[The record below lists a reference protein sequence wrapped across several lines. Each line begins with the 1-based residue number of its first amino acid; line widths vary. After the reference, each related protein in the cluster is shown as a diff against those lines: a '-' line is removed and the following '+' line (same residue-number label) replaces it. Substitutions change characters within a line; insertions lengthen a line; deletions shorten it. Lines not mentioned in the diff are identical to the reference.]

1 MDLTTQKQILTNLKD
16 IIEVAQGR
24 GCWKAIEMKPVG
36 ETYTNFCKLIKEV
49 DEKLHNIM
57 LNIHQQCVDYGRE
70 SDGYIDYVKGANIA
84 GFVKVADAMIDQGLV

>member
-36 ETYTNFCKLIKEV
+36 ETYTNLCQLIKEV
-49 DEKLHNIM
+49 DEKLSAE
-57 LNIHQQCVDYGRE
+57 QVAKAE
-70 SDGYIDYVKGANIA
+70 ASVEEVKTI
-84 GFVKVADAMIDQGLV
+84 